1 MSSRTRAS
9 ATSILFSGFMNSKSI
24 VGLAAMSLM
33 LTACQ
38 SNSYRIDGFAGMF
51 LEGDTVVLAADA
63 APDVP
68 IATTL
73 VHNGK
78 FLFSG
83 ETDTVGLCTVYQKQ
97 LPDQRLTFFLEPGNI
112 AIELNRAPV
121 CSRVSGTIVN
131 NEWQALNDTVTKYD
145 RKLCQLFATD
155 SVNPRKMFAETE
167 KLHTTLTR
175 RINEAAKR
183 NQDNALGR
191 FISSHYPQ

>member
-1 MSSRTRAS
+1 
-9 ATSILFSGFMNSKSI
+9 
-24 VGLAAMSLM
+24 MSLM

-73 VHNGK
+73 VHDGK

-131 NEWQALNDTVTKYD
+131 NEWQALTDSI
-145 RKLCQLFATD
+145 QLLSKGVMRLLQKPATD
-155 SVNPRKMFAETE
+155 SAGQVNHVHAIDS
-167 KLHTTLTR
+167 LHR
-175 RINEAAKR
+175 RMSDCIVHTAQR
-183 NQDNALGR
+183 NKDNPLGR
-191 FISSHYPQ
+191 YILENYKKPEFK